1 MTLPIARD
9 MARNGIR
16 NMSIA
21 PGILGTPMLFGRSKE
36 VQVALADSVLFP
48 R

>member
-1 MTLPIARD
+1 MTLPISWEI
-9 MARNGIR
+9 ARNGIR

-21 PGILGTPMLFGRSKE
+21 PGILGTPMLFGTSKE

>member
-1 MTLPIARD
+1 MTLLIARD

-16 NMSIA
+16 DTSIA
-21 PGILGTPMLFGRSKE
+21 PGILGTPMLFGTSKE
-36 VQVALADSVLFP
+36 VLVALADSVLFP